1 MLGQGKQLTTE
12 AIEMVVRLKNHHD
25 QERQKAKVVST
36 KDSVGRTAAGLGINT
51 TTVKRL
57 MADYKRNGNKV
68 VVQPA
73 VRPGRPPS
81 AIGQNMQLIV
91 RRFIRGENLA
101 GQRVSLEK
109 LRAHLSSEYGEDVP
123 KMTLWRALKRW
134 GFTYGVG
141 RRRNSL
147 KEQDYVIRA
156 RREYLRIKRANR
168 NAEATLKRPEVYLD
182 ETYVNKNHSSSFTWY
197 ADEDGTWVNKPSGAG
212 PRLIVVNAI
221 TADGWIDGA
230 QLVFEAK
237 KRTGDYHGQM
247 NWENFSKWFETQLLD
262 NIPKNS
268 LIILDNAKYH
278 NVLVDDYFPKKT
290 A

>member
-109 LRAHLSSEYGEDVP
+109 L
-123 KMTLWRALKRW
+123 
-134 GFTYGVG
+134 
-141 RRRNSL
+141 
-147 KEQDYVIRA
+147 
-156 RREYLRIKRANR
+156 
-168 NAEATLKRPEVYLD
+168 
-182 ETYVNKNHSSSFTWY
+182 
-197 ADEDGTWVNKPSGAG
+197 
-212 PRLIVVNAI
+212 
-221 TADGWIDGA
+221 
-230 QLVFEAK
+230 
-237 KRTGDYHGQM
+237 
-247 NWENFSKWFETQLLD
+247 
-262 NIPKNS
+262 
-268 LIILDNAKYH
+268 
-278 NVLVDDYFPKKT
+278 
-290 A
+290 